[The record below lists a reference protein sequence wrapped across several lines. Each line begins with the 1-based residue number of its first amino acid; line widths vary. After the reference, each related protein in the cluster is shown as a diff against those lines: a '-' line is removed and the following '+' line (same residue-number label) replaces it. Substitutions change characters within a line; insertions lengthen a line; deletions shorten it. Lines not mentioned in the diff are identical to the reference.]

1 MASRGYDLRRVLIIG
16 LVIVAALGGLFA
28 IALLA
33 AALSGGGFIGSI
45 LLGGF
50 GFVLLGLSVVAIIF
64 GIRLLKSPK
73 PD

>member
-1 MASRGYDLRRVLIIG
+1 MLSRGSKLQQVLVLG
-16 LVIVAALGGLFA
+16 LVIVAALAGLFA

-64 GIRLLKSPK
+64 GIRLLKSSK
-73 PD
+73 PS